1 MRLPMSWRLPA
12 PRLFCTVLATASF
25 ACSLSAFAASAFA
38 ASSVEDGLPW
48 HKLTSHQREALDPLK
63 SEWSKLDAPRKHK
76 WLEIADRFK
85 TLSPTERSRISD
97 RMTEWSRLT
106 PTERGEVRLRY
117 EEAKQLPIN
126 DRKARWRDY
135 QKLSDEEKSRLAE
148 QAASET
154 APTALRRA
162 VGAGSGRRTAT
173 EPSAKKS
180 NVVPNPALVRQPRPV
195 TPTLLQ
201 AAPGATTH
209 PITRPAN
216 PPAHQQTGM
225 PKIATSPEFVNR
237 STLLPKRGPQA
248 AAVSFSASAASP
260 ASAKSPISRRTGPSE
275 AAPRR

>member
-1 MRLPMSWRLPA
+1 MWLPMSWRLPA
-12 PRLFCTVLATASF
+12 PRLFCAVLATACF
-25 ACSLSAFAASAFA
+25 ACGLSAFTMSVFA
-38 ASSVEDGLPW
+38 AAPAEDGLPW

-63 SEWSKLDAPRKHK
+63 SEWPKLDAPRKRK

-85 TLSPTERSRISD
+85 TLSPAERSRISD

-106 PTERGEVRLRY
+106 PAERGEVRLRY
-117 EEAKQLPIN
+117 EEAKQLPTN

-135 QKLSDEEKSRLAE
+135 QKLSDEEKSRLAD

-154 APTALRRA
+154 APPALPRA
-162 VGAGSGRRTAT
+162 VSGASGRRTAT

-180 NVVPNPALVRQPRPV
+180 NVVPNPALIRQPRPV
-195 TPTLLQ
+195 TPTIMQ

-260 ASAKSPISRRTGPSE
+260 APATSPIPRRTGPSE
-275 AAPRR
+275 AVPSR